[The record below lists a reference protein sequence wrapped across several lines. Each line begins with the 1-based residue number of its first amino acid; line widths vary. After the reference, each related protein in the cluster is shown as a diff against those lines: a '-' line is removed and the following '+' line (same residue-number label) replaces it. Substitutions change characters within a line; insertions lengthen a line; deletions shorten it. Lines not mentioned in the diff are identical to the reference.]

1 MDTITHGLV
10 GAVTAQAVFSS
21 KLGRKATLCGLVT
34 GVLPD
39 ADSLLR
45 NAADP
50 LFRMEYHRH
59 FTHALVFVPL
69 AGLLAMLPFLLTA
82 WGRRQWKTVYFA
94 CTLAYAMHAPLDIVT
109 SYGTLFL
116 WPFSSERLKVDWMP
130 IIDPLFSIPL
140 LLFVIWSC
148 VRKSARIAVVGICVG
163 LVYISLGAVQESRGL
178 RMQREIA
185 ASRGHAVERGRVLP
199 TLGNLVVWR
208 SIYIAD
214 GQIHAD
220 ALRLWMPGRTSF
232 VPGEA
237 VPLLSR
243 LPKDPGMPPVLQ
255 ERLAREF
262 DRFSWFADG
271 YVARSPQ
278 DPSVIA
284 DMRYT
289 EEPQGVR
296 PLWGIRLVSERQKA
310 PVEWVRTATWD
321 RRRGLRELWA
331 LVGGRSPWLR
341 PWLLKTLPPI
351 RSLPSPAHRGMSK
364 IESRISN
371 DERRDPLHTKVA
383 TGTPRSSGGGDRSKF
398 TISASGGFDIRY
410 C

>member
-10 GAVTAQAVFSS
+10 GAIAAQAAFSP
-21 KLGRKATLCGLVT
+21 KLGRKAALCGFVA

-39 ADSLLR
+39 ADGFLR

-59 FTHALVFVPL
+59 FTHALLFVPL
-69 AGLLAMLPFLLTA
+69 GGLLAMLPFLLTA
-82 WGRRQWKTVYFA
+82 WGRRNWKTLYLA

-116 WPFSSERLKVDWMP
+116 WPFSWERVEVDWMP
-130 IIDPLFSIPL
+130 IIDPLFTIPL

-148 VRKSARIAVVGICVG
+148 VRKNARIAVVGICVG
-163 LVYISLGAVQESRGL
+163 LAYISLGAVQEWRGL
-178 RMQREIA
+178 QLQERLA
-185 ASRGHAVERGRVLP
+185 VSRGHTVERGRVLP

-208 SIYIAD
+208 SIYVAD
-214 GQIHAD
+214 GKIHAD
-220 ALRLWMPGRTSF
+220 ALRLWMPGRTSY

-237 VPLLSR
+237 VPLLTG
-243 LPKDPGMPPVLQ
+243 PPNDPGMPADLR

-262 DRFSWFADG
+262 HRFSWFADG

-289 EEPQGVR
+289 QEPQGVQS
-296 PLWGIRLVSERQKA
+296 LWGIRLLPRPQGP
-310 PVEWVRTATWD
+310 PVEWVRTVPRD
-321 RRRGLRELWA
+321 RRRSLRELWPLIA
-331 LVGGRSPWLR
+331 GKSPKLR
-341 PWLLKTLPPI
+341 PWLL
-351 RSLPSPAHRGMSK
+351 
-364 IESRISN
+364 
-371 DERRDPLHTKVA
+371 
-383 TGTPRSSGGGDRSKF
+383 
-398 TISASGGFDIRY
+398 
-410 C
+410 